1 MQGRISAGCS
11 RMPFGEGGGRQKQKE
26 GVSLALHSFYVTF
39 MELPGAGTVIPLFL
53 VALLELLG
61 PIFRLKNVCLHFTA
75 PQ

>member
-11 RMPFGEGGGRQKQKE
+11 QMPFGEGGGGQKQKE

-39 MELPGAGTVIPLFL
+39 MELPGANTVIPL
-53 VALLELLG
+53 ALLELLS
-61 PIFRLKNVCLHFTA
+61 PIFWLKNVCLHFTV